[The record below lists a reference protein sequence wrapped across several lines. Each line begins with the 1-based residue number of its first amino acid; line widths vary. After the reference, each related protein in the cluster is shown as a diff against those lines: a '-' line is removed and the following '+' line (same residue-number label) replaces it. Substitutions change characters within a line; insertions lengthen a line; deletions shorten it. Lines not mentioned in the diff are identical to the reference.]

1 VLFIPED
8 ITEPTDPSNPGDE
21 ELSENP
27 GAGGDKDYPLPDD
40 KPIKYTDIDVV
51 ILPKGFKGEYPL
63 PGGDSASFATDS
75 SDIALDAEAAIE
87 TQEGFAK
94 WEQVT
99 IAKEMIQDYNGKKVF
114 KSADSLRAMLD
125 HGENRPITDNHPP
138 GKLVTSNS
146 QRKGYIENLTFTDE
160 HELKADMI
168 VTDTKLADEIKSG
181 KKREVSIGFHA
192 KIVDAHGVFAD
203 MEYDQIQIDM
213 LLDHVASLENGRCSL
228 LDGCG
233 FKNPTPAIKQ
243 DSAPAPTVVSDE
255 AKKAIELANSLIA
268 DQRIGLIAEISAIN
282 DTIDRDTL
290 DAMAV
295 DELKR
300 LKTAIDTSSTSI
312 STKPVVDL
320 KSGIEAAYAKV
331 GGQ

>member
-1 VLFIPED
+1 M
-8 ITEPTDPSNPGDE
+8 
-21 ELSENP
+21 
-27 GAGGDKDYPLPDD
+27 
-40 KPIKYTDIDVV
+40 

-75 SDIALDAEAAIE
+75 IDNVVLDAEAAID
-87 TQEGFAK
+87 TPEGFAK

-99 IAKEMIQDYNGKKVF
+99 IAKEIVQDYDGRKVY
-114 KSADSLRAMLD
+114 KPADSLRVMLD
-125 HGENRPITDNHPP
+125 HGENRPVTDDHPA
-138 GKLVTSNS
+138 KRVVTSNV
-146 QRKGYIENLTFTDE
+146 QRKGFIDNLCFTDDS
-160 HELKADMI
+160 ELKADI
-168 VTDTKLADEIKSG
+168 TVTAAKLIDSIKSG
-181 KKREVSIGFHA
+181 KKREVSVGFYSTV
-192 KIVDAHGVFAD
+192 VDAHGVFND
-203 MEYDQIQIDM
+203 TEYDQIQTDM
-213 LLDHVASLENGRCSL
+213 LLDHVAIVENGRCSL

-233 FKNPTPAIKQ
+233 FTKPTHVIKQ
-243 DSAPAPTVVSDE
+243 DSVPAAVSDE

-300 LKTAIDTSSTSI
+300 LKTALDTSTTTI
-312 STKPVVDL
+312 QTKPVADP
-320 KSGIEAAYAKV
+320 KTGIDAAYAKV